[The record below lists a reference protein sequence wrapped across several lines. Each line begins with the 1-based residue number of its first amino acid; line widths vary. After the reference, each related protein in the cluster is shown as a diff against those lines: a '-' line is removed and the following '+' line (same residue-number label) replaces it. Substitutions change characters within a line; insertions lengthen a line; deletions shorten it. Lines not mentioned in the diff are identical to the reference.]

1 MIDDPNFSSHSQ
13 INLVNLDIVCGV
25 IPNYFE
31 QPASIK
37 VFQGLCDSGLYLLV
51 PTVQL
56 LGLTLVRNVKNVEAL
71 FKIENFPHSFEIDQE
86 SMESFLVEEDSSAP
100 TFSFQIIHFTHIYW
114 D

>member
-31 QPASIK
+31 QPPCIK
-37 VFQGLCDSGLYLLV
+37 VFQGLCDSSLYLLV
-51 PTVQL
+51 PAVQL

-86 SMESFLVEEDSSAP
+86 SMESFLVEEDSCAP
-100 TFSFQIIHFTHIYW
+100 SFSFKIIHFTHIYW